1 MPFSRTPTEDT
12 FSEQNITLSREINA
26 RDGGLSGK
34 DEDLLNVFIEPI
46 KSRQAKD
53 DRNFIVKRSG
63 ATQVVASVASSAIR
77 GMFFWEDQS
86 KLFYAVGQNIY
97 IYNVNTA
104 VSVTLTTAFSTST
117 GNVGFTLFLYSTGT
131 SKVVA
136 TDGTTLITI
145 DSANTKAVC
154 TDPDLPAHL
163 PYPIFLDG
171 YVFVVK
177 SGTADIYN
185 SNLDDPLL
193 WTAGNFISAEME
205 GDNLVR
211 LVKINNY
218 IGAMGT
224 NSIEY
229 FWDAGNA
236 SGSPL
241 QRNDT
246 PIKYNTYLSGFAQF
260 GNAIYFVGVSE
271 SGQPDIY
278 VLKDFKIEELGT
290 PTISR
295 YLNSATAGISNWTGA
310 ILSFKGHTFYV
321 VNADTDR
328 TYVLDI
334 DTKLWA
340 RWAWQQTAYFPA
352 TNACHV
358 ITTSNAFT
366 YFSIGTATS
375 AIYKSSDSLFQ
386 DNGTT
391 FTCRIVTEAND
402 FGTLNRKTMPRL
414 AIIGDRPSVDASV
427 DVSWSDDDYQTF
439 STARSINLNQD
450 LPCTYNLGWF
460 RQRCFK
466 LEFTANEN
474 LRLQYL
480 QAKINKGR

>member
-1 MPFSRTPTEDT
+1 MAFSKTPTEDT
-12 FSEQNITLSREINA
+12 FSEQNVNLAREINA
-26 RDGGLSGK
+26 RDGGLAHK

-46 KSRQAKD
+46 KSRQVKD
-53 DRNFIVKRSG
+53 DRNFIVKRAGS
-63 ATQVVASVASSAIR
+63 TQVIASVASSAIR
-77 GMFFWEDQS
+77 GMFFWEDQN
-86 KLFYAVGQNIY
+86 KLFYAVGQNVY

-104 VSVTLTTAFSTST
+104 ATATLTTAFSTST
-117 GNVGFTLFLYSTGT
+117 GTVGFCLFLYSTGT

-145 DSANTKAVC
+145 DSSNTKAVC
-154 TDPDLPAHL
+154 VDADLPSHL
-163 PYPIFLDG
+163 PYPVFLDG
-171 YVFVVK
+171 YVFIVK
-177 SGTADIYN
+177 TGTADIYN

-193 WTAGNFISAEME
+193 WTAGDFISAEME

-229 FWDAGNA
+229 FWDAANA

-246 PIKYNTYLSGFAQF
+246 PIKYNTYLAGFAQF

-295 YLNSATAGISNWTGA
+295 YLNSATSNISAWTGA
-310 ILSFKGHTFYV
+310 VISSKGHSFYI
-321 VNADTDR
+321 VNADSDR
-328 TYVLDI
+328 TYVMDL

-340 RWAWQQTAYFPA
+340 RWAWQTTDSFPA
-352 TNACHV
+352 TNAIHV
-358 ITTSNAFT
+358 ITSSNAFT
-366 YFSIGTATS
+366 YFSIGTSSS
-375 AIYKSSDSLFQ
+375 AIYKCSDSLYQ

-402 FGTLNRKTMPRL
+402 FGTLNRKTMSRL
-414 AIIGDRPSVDASV
+414 ALIGDRPSSDTN
-427 DVSWSDDDYQTF
+427 VSLYWSDDDYQTW
-439 STARSINLNQD
+439 SSARNINLNQD

-480 QAKINKGR
+480 QVKINKGR

>member
-1 MPFSRTPTEDT
+1 MPFTKNPTEDT
-12 FSEQNITLSREINA
+12 FSHQNILLSREINA

-46 KSRQAKD
+46 KSKQARD

-63 ATQVVASVASSAIR
+63 ATQVVASVATSVVR
-77 GMFFWEDQS
+77 GSFFWEDQS
-86 KLFYAVGQNIY
+86 KMFYCVGKDVY
-97 IYNVNTA
+97 IYNVNTG
-104 VSVTLTTAFSTST
+104 VSATLTNAFSTTT

-145 DSANTKAVC
+145 DSANTKVVC
-154 TDPDLPAHL
+154 ADADLPSHL

-171 YVFVVK
+171 YLFIIK
-177 SGTADIYN
+177 TGTADIYN
-185 SNLDDPLL
+185 SNLDDPLA
-193 WTAGNFISAEME
+193 WTAGDFISAEME

-246 PIKYNTYLSGFAQF
+246 PIKYNTYLAGFAQF
-260 GNAIYFVGVSE
+260 GNAIYFIGVNE

-278 VLKDFKIEELGT
+278 VLKDFKIEEMGT

-295 YLNSATAGISNWTGA
+295 YLNGATSTLANWTGS
-310 ILSFKGHTFYV
+310 IVSCKGHTFYII
-321 VNADTDR
+321 NADTDR
-328 TYVLDI
+328 TYVLDVDI
-334 DTKLWA
+334 KLWA
-340 RWAWQQTAYFPA
+340 RWAWQQGTNFPCTSA
-352 TNACHV
+352 LHV
-358 ITTSNAFT
+358 ITTNNAYT
-366 YFSIGTATS
+366 YFSLGTSSS
-375 AIYKSSDSLFQ
+375 AIYKFSDALYQ

-391 FTCRIVTEAND
+391 FTCRVVTEAND
-402 FGTLNRKTMPRL
+402 FGTMNRKTMPRL
-414 AIIGDRPSVDASV
+414 AIVGDRPSSDANL
-427 DVSWSDDDYQTF
+427 DISWSDDDYQTF
-439 STARSINLNQD
+439 STARSVNLNQD

-466 LEFTANEN
+466 LEYTANEN

-480 QAKINKGR
+480 QASINKGR